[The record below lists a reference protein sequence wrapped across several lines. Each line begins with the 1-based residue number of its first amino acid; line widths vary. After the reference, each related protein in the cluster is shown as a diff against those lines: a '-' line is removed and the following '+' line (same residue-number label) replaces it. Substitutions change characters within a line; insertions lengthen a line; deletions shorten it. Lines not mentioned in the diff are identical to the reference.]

1 MSKLARFTSN
11 HTNGDNIT
19 LTRSDL
25 AARWK
30 CSIQT
35 IKRRERDSTITALRF
50 GPRMIRFRL
59 ADIVA
64 YESGGLSHVALETT
78 TKSCQILK

>member
-1 MSKLARFTSN
+1 MSKLDRFISN
-11 HTNGDNIT
+11 HKNGDNIT
-19 LTRSDL
+19 LTRSEL

-35 IKRRERDSTITALRF
+35 IKRRERDCTITALRF

-59 ADIVA
+59 SDIVA
-64 YESGGLSHVALETT
+64 YESGSSLAAIELSRIAANAAP
-78 TKSCQILK
+78 S